1 MRGAIFTLLIHC
13 RQQTKKGGGFMRKKE
28 IEVITHGTIDM
39 SKMNEQQQKAL
50 YVSLLAR
57 ILTLYKEQL
66 ENEKED

>member
-1 MRGAIFTLLIHC
+1 
-13 RQQTKKGGGFMRKKE
+13 MRKKE
-28 IEVITHGTIDM
+28 IEVITHGTIDV